1 LDVGRFVHVVL
12 SVLFLLLVGPAR
24 ADDPISTE
32 SVGAGPPD
40 PFVQWPQPSE
50 VPTLEY
56 AVGWVRAMEAQG
68 RPRQETAQWL
78 AGVLDKRI
86 TNLNSPER
94 MTLGEN
100 WIPFGAGEYLW
111 ETSDEKFQAW
121 RDQNNYDYAATA
133 SWAWENQ
140 LGQCSEHANTAYYI
154 LKEAGVAGNLRIFT
168 ATGHE
173 FAIWGLADGADPD
186 DPSTW
191 GPDAVIVD
199 GWLGRAI
206 LPSEAATSR
215 YFKGSDSS
223 GVIVESTTSFDKEA
237 PAWVVTGGTH
247 TDFGDCFVATAAWG
261 TPLAVQV
268 QVLRDFRDR
277 RLRRSQV
284 GRAAVSWYGVLG
296 PPAASWI
303 RPRPRAR
310 ARVREALGPVVWATE
325 TTRDWWEPEP

>member
-1 LDVGRFVHVVL
+1 MGRFVRVVL
-12 SVLFLLLVGPAR
+12 SLLLLLAAAPAT

-56 AVGWVRAMEAQG
+56 AVGWVRAMEAEG

-111 ETSDEKFQAW
+111 ETSDQRFQAW
-121 RDQNNYDYAATA
+121 RDQGNFDYADTA
-133 SWAWENQ
+133 AWAWENQ

-154 LKEAGVAGNLRIFT
+154 LREAGVAGNVRIFT
-168 ATGHE
+168 APGHE
-173 FAIWGLADGADPD
+173 FAVWGIADGADPD

-191 GPDAVIVD
+191 GPDAFIVD

-206 LPSEAATSR
+206 QPSEAATSR
-215 YFKGSDSS
+215 YFKGSDGT
-223 GVIVESTTSFDKEA
+223 GVIVESTTSFDNEA
-237 PAWVVTGGTH
+237 SAWVVSGGAA
-247 TDFGDCFVATAAWG
+247 TDLGDCFVATAAWG
-261 TPLAVQV
+261 TPLAAQV
-268 QVLRDFRDR
+268 QVLREFRDH
-277 RLRRSQV
+277 RLRRSRA

-296 PPAASWI
+296 PPAAKWI

-310 ARVREALGPVVWATE
+310 ALAREGLEPVVWGVEA
-325 TTRDWWEPEP
+325 TRDRWDGADR